1 MSDDKIVKIDQ
12 AQGIRLKQ
20 EAAKL
25 VKLVNKCQ
33 VCFFDHLPKLIRE
46 LFEHADDDMYDLAN
60 KAKKDIVE
68 TQYFCAMRELRKL
81 REDIERSFTAHLK
94 NKFKEFWIS
103 HDVISGHEA
112 EIQLENLALIEV
124 DELEEQL
131 AVDGLVSKAV
141 NRYSVELQGLSA
153 RFAVLARIDE
163 LDSVQNPLA
172 PYHFVDA
179 FRIALRQWEGDIGL
193 RLVVFKIFDQQVINY
208 IGGIYD
214 SINDILIE
222 EGVLPKLQRRIKKN
236 PVAPTILK
244 ALSGTSSSTAAIDS
258 TTDEFTASSRATFD
272 AMGCMITWLAQ
283 SRGYAPYNHFLPAV
297 DNAAHL
303 PVASDVDVLDAL
315 TLLQQSIL
323 NSPLVMAEEIRNKN
337 IEYLAYLAKL
347 LRLGEEHSAQKRLGE
362 HDSLI
367 IDTVGMLF
375 DFIIEGRALPDSVK
389 ALVSR
394 LQFPLIKAA
403 KIDFSFFGNKDHPA
417 RRLLNTIARATAGW
431 TDDGNRSKHS
441 VYGQVEAAIEFV
453 LEEFVDDLKAFDTAN
468 ERLDKFL
475 AQQTERAARSEER
488 VAKFER
494 GQEDLLRARRRV
506 AEVIHD
512 LNLRSESL
520 PEVVIDFERE
530 AWHDVLMLA
539 LLRDGEDSQ
548 RWREHLATL
557 KLLIWSV
564 MPKAGA
570 EDRQKL
576 LKIIPPLLKK
586 LRAGLANI
594 GFEMS
599 KASRLFARLQLC
611 HRAILAGKHDVL
623 DSIPA
628 RDDGLKAGDDDLR
641 SPLAE
646 SKNHANIPEVGAWLK
661 WTVDG
666 VSFRGKLAWHSTL
679 NGKCIF
685 VNQNGMKLAEMG
697 EQQLA
702 DLLDRRDAEVLSG
715 LERPF
720 VDSVLESMHSVVNG
734 GKRLS
739 KTI

>member
-1 MSDDKIVKIDQ
+1 
-12 AQGIRLKQ
+12 
-20 EAAKL
+20 
-25 VKLVNKCQ
+25 
-33 VCFFDHLPKLIRE
+33 
-46 LFEHADDDMYDLAN
+46 
-60 KAKKDIVE
+60 
-68 TQYFCAMRELRKL
+68 
-81 REDIERSFTAHLK
+81 
-94 NKFKEFWIS
+94 
-103 HDVISGHEA
+103 
-112 EIQLENLALIEV
+112 
-124 DELEEQL
+124 
-131 AVDGLVSKAV
+131 
-141 NRYSVELQGLSA
+141 
-153 RFAVLARIDE
+153 
-163 LDSVQNPLA
+163 
-172 PYHFVDA
+172 
-179 FRIALRQWEGDIGL
+179 
-193 RLVVFKIFDQQVINY
+193 
-208 IGGIYD
+208 
-214 SINDILIE
+214 
-222 EGVLPKLQRRIKKN
+222 
-236 PVAPTILK
+236 
-244 ALSGTSSSTAAIDS
+244 
-258 TTDEFTASSRATFD
+258 
-272 AMGCMITWLAQ
+272 
-283 SRGYAPYNHFLPAV
+283 
-297 DNAAHL
+297 
-303 PVASDVDVLDAL
+303 
-315 TLLQQSIL
+315 
-323 NSPLVMAEEIRNKN
+323 
-337 IEYLAYLAKL
+337 
-347 LRLGEEHSAQKRLGE
+347 
-362 HDSLI
+362 
-367 IDTVGMLF
+367 
-375 DFIIEGRALPDSVK
+375 
-389 ALVSR
+389 
-394 LQFPLIKAA
+394 
-403 KIDFSFFGNKDHPA
+403 
-417 RRLLNTIARATAGW
+417 
-431 TDDGNRSKHS
+431 
-441 VYGQVEAAIEFV
+441 
-453 LEEFVDDLKAFDTAN
+453 
-468 ERLDKFL
+468 
-475 AQQTERAARSEER
+475 
-488 VAKFER
+488 
-494 GQEDLLRARRRV
+494 
-506 AEVIHD
+506 
-512 LNLRSESL
+512 
-520 PEVVIDFERE
+520 
-530 AWHDVLMLA
+530 MLA